1 LALLS
6 FGSPDTK
13 KAATSEQQGIRE
25 TMASMKLKDFPDD
38 LHRQAESRAALEGIT
53 LLDLVIRA
61 VTNYL
66 ESPITLEVQEV
77 IVKRKD
83 LQEEER

>member
-1 LALLS
+1 
-6 FGSPDTK
+6 
-13 KAATSEQQGIRE
+13 
-25 TMASMKLKDFPDD
+25 MASMNLKDFPDD
-38 LHRQAESRAALEGIT
+38 LHRQAESRAALEGIA

-66 ESPITLEVQEV
+66 ESPITLDVQEV

-83 LQEEER
+83 VKEGER

>member
-1 LALLS
+1 M
-6 FGSPDTK
+6 
-13 KAATSEQQGIRE
+13 AT
-25 TMASMKLKDFPDD
+25 MKLKGFPDD

-66 ESPITLEVQEV
+66 ESPITLDVQEV

-83 LQEEER
+83 MHERER